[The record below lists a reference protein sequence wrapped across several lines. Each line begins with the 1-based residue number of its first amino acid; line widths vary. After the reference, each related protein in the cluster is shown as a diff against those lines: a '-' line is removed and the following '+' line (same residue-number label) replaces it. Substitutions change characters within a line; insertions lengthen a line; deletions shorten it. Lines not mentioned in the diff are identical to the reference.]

1 MVSLAKTQPSFSADS
16 QTEPNNAVLW
26 LKGCSAMEE
35 MKYKSRPAESM
46 KLVISEGAYA
56 VTSLLF

>member
-46 KLVISEGAYA
+46 KS
-56 VTSLLF
+56 